1 MSEVRLAGLVA
12 VRVAWITAIV
22 VCALVILI
30 GWLTGT
36 DGGNSSQQL
45 PEFAFNDGGD
55 SSQQSPEFALLDPAA
70 ALVGAAA
77 QEDRSGWAKEGAIG
91 DGHPESG
98 VPPRLGG
105 QPDGAGGGT
114 PVVTP
119 RQKPPQAP
127 EGDPAEAP
135 QEPSVAPPKPPKEP
149 SVAPPKPPKEPS
161 VAPPKPPKEPSVAP
175 PKPPKEPSVAPPKP
189 PKEPSVAPPKPP
201 KA

>member
-1 MSEVRLAGLVA
+1 VNSTSEVRLAGLVA

-30 GWLTGT
+30 GWFSGT
-36 DGGNSSQQL
+36 DGGDSSQEL

-77 QEDRSGWAKEGAIG
+77 QEDRSGWAKEGAPG
-91 DGHPESG
+91 DGHSESG
-98 VPPRLGG
+98 VPPRWGA

-119 RQKPPQAP
+119 RPKPPQAP

-135 QEPSVAPPKPPKEP
+135 REPSVAPPKPPKPPEEPSVAPAKPPKPPKEPSVAPAKPPNPPKEP
-149 SVAPPKPPKEPS
+149 SVAPPKPPHASPGVHGPEN
-161 VAPPKPPKEPSVAP
+161 
-175 PKPPKEPSVAPPKP
+175 
-189 PKEPSVAPPKPP
+189 
-201 KA
+201 